1 MRMNTWWAMNMY
13 HPKDN
18 LLPLIF
24 CVKVFWLL
32 LYGLRAIRVPGL
44 NIRRDG
50 VFGFEQFTVE
60 LRC

>member
-1 MRMNTWWAMNMY
+1 MRINTWWTMNMY

-32 LYGLRAIRVPGL
+32 LYGLRHWGSSSEHPTGW
-44 NIRRDG
+44 

>member
-1 MRMNTWWAMNMY
+1 MNMY

-24 CVKVFWLL
+24 CVKAFWLL
-32 LYGLRAIRVPGL
+32 LYGLRAIGVPGL